1 MTRPPRPDPQGGSP
15 AAIRRRLRT
24 AAGAGLVALLAAC
37 VVPVPGDGPLDVTLM
52 SRDELRDYAER
63 VFRRH
68 NRVVTHLMMT
78 AIPAA
83 TTEADRARL
92 ERAES
97 AMNRACS
104 DLNRLASARAAGSD
118 VALTLEDRVRR
129 SVRRCDERTGRM
141 QDLLLQLGMP
151 LTDGR

>member
-15 AAIRRRLRT
+15 PPIRHRLRT
-24 AAGAGLVALLAAC
+24 AAGAGLVALLAGC

-52 SRDELRDYAER
+52 SREELRDYAER

-78 AIPAA
+78 PIPAGA
-83 TTEADRARL
+83 AEADRARL

-104 DLNRLASARAAGSD
+104 DLNRLASARASGSD
-118 VALTLEDRVRR
+118 VAVTLEDRVRR
-129 SVRRCDERTGRM
+129 SVRRCDERTARM
-141 QDLLLQLGMP
+141 QDVLLQVGIP
-151 LTDGR
+151 LTDER